1 MSDPLSGLLGS
12 GESRRTPPPPRRPLP
27 PQRRRSIG
35 FGRLFIA
42 IIVMAGL
49 VAGVIFGG
57 KALISDL
64 THKTK
69 VDDYSGSGTGSVDF
83 AVVSGQS
90 ATTIGTNLAALH
102 VVKSA
107 AAFEK
112 AANADSARAGKIQ
125 PGNYIMRLHMSGAS
139 AFNRLFDPKAINAN
153 RFTIAEGLDLRH
165 ILPIISKATGLS
177 MNDLNAAALSPQLL
191 GLPSWAS
198 SVHTAEGFLF
208 PATYAPKKGTSA
220 VAVLR
225 SMVAR
230 FNTEATDLNLVS
242 LARARGVTPLQ
253 AVTLASIVER
263 EVNQTADLRKA
274 AAVMYNR
281 LKDTGDFPTL
291 GMDSTTRYALG
302 DVTGELTQSQL
313 DNPSPYNTRVSPGI
327 PPGPIGNPG
336 EATLK
341 AVLAPVVGDYTY
353 FVYLPKEKKTV
364 FTASSSEFN
373 QLQQQFC
380 TESPA
385 SCLSAG

>member
-12 GESRRTPPPPRRPLP
+12 GESRRQMQPPPRRPLP

-83 AVVSGQS
+83 TIVSGQS
-90 ATTIGTNLAALH
+90 PDTIASNLAALH

-112 AANADSARAGKIQ
+112 AANADSDRAGKIQ
-125 PGNYIMRLHMSGAS
+125 PGNYIMRLHMSGVS
-139 AFNRLFDPKAINAN
+139 AFNLLFDPKAINAN

-177 MNDLNAAALSPQLL
+177 INDLNAAALSPQLL

-198 SVHTAEGFLF
+198 GVHTAEGFLF

-281 LKDTGDFPTL
+281 LKDTADFPTL
-291 GMDSTTRYALG
+291 GMDSTTRYSLG
-302 DVTGELTQSQL
+302 DVTGQLTQSQIN
-313 DNPSPYNTRVSPGI
+313 NPSPYNTRVSPGI

-364 FTASSSEFN
+364 FTASASEFN
-373 QLQQQFC
+373 QLQNQFC

-385 SCLSAG
+385 SCS

>member
-1 MSDPLSGLLGS
+1 MSDQLSGLLGS
-12 GESRRTPPPPRRPLP
+12 GESRRQPPRRPLP
-27 PQRRRSIG
+27 PQRRRSFG
-35 FGRLFIA
+35 FFGLLLA
-42 IIVMAGL
+42 IIIMAAL

-57 KALISDL
+57 KAIISDL

-69 VDDYSGSGTGSVDF
+69 AADYSGSGTGSVPF
-83 AVVSGQS
+83 TIVSGQS
-90 ATTIGTNLAALH
+90 PTTIGSNLAAKG

-112 AANADSARAGKIQ
+112 AAAANPDRAAKIQ
-125 PGNYIMRLHMSGAS
+125 PGNYLLHHHMSAAS
-139 AFNRLFDPKAINAN
+139 AFNLLFDPKALDAQ

-165 ILPIISKATGLS
+165 ILPIISKATGLK
-177 MNDLNAAALSPQLL
+177 MADLTAAALQPKLL

-198 SVHTAEGFLF
+198 NVTSAEGFLF

-230 FNTEATDLNLVS
+230 FNQEATKLNLVQLS
-242 LARARGVTPLQ
+242 QQRGLSSPLQ
-253 AVTLASIVER
+253 AVTLASIVEK

-281 LKDTGDFPTL
+281 LHNTGEFPTL

-302 DVTGELTQSQL
+302 DYTGELTQSQIN
-313 DNPSPYNTRVSPGI
+313 NPSPYNTRVSPGI

-336 EATLK
+336 EATLA
-341 AVLAPVVGDYTY
+341 AVLAPVEGNYTY

-364 FTASSSEFN
+364 FTASPSEFN

-380 TESPA
+380 TESPK
-385 SCLSAG
+385 SCAG

>member
-1 MSDPLSGLLGS
+1 MSDQISGLLGS
-12 GESRRTPPPPRRPLP
+12 GESRRQPPRRPLP

-35 FGRLFIA
+35 FGRLFLA

-57 KALISDL
+57 KAVITDI
-64 THKTK
+64 THKTNAA
-69 VDDYSGSGTGSVDF
+69 DYSGSGTGSVDF
-83 AVVSGQS
+83 TIVSGQS
-90 ATTIGTNLAALH
+90 PTTIASNLAAKG

-107 AAFEK
+107 GAFEK
-112 AANADSARAGKIQ
+112 AASADPDRAAKIQ
-125 PGNYIMRLHMSGAS
+125 PGNYILRRHMSGAS
-139 AFNRLFDPKAINAN
+139 AFNLLFYPKALDAQ

-165 ILPIISKATGLS
+165 ILPIISKATGLK
-177 MNDLNAAALSPQLL
+177 MADLTAAALQPKLL

-198 SVHTAEGFLF
+198 NVSTAEGFLF
-208 PATYAPKKGTSA
+208 PATYAPKHGTSA

-230 FNTEATDLNLVS
+230 FNIEATQLNLV
-242 LARARGVTPLQ
+242 AEAQARGVTPLQ
-253 AVTLASIVER
+253 AITLASIVEK

-281 LKDTGDFPTL
+281 LHNTGEFPTL

-302 DVTGELTQSQL
+302 DYTGILTQSQIN
-313 DNPSPYNTRVSPGI
+313 NPSPYNTRVSPGI

-364 FTASSSEFN
+364 FTASTSEFN
-373 QLQQQFC
+373 QLQNQC
-380 TESPA
+380 HVESPET
-385 SCLSAG
+385 C

>member
-1 MSDPLSGLLGS
+1 MSDQLSGLLGS
-12 GESRRTPPPPRRPLP
+12 GESRRPPPRRPLP
-27 PQRRRSIG
+27 PQRRRSFG
-35 FGRLFIA
+35 FFGLLLA
-42 IIVMAGL
+42 IIVMAAL
-49 VAGVIFGG
+49 VAAVIFGG
-57 KALISDL
+57 KAVISDI
-64 THKTK
+64 THKNK
-69 VDDYSGSGTGSVDF
+69 VSDYSGSGTGSVDF
-83 AVVSGQS
+83 TIVSGQS
-90 ATTIGTNLAALH
+90 PTTIASNLAAKG

-112 AANADSARAGKIQ
+112 AASADPDRAAKIQ
-125 PGNYIMRLHMSGAS
+125 PGDYLLRRHMSGAS
-139 AFNRLFDPKAINAN
+139 AFNLLFDPKALNAQ

-177 MNDLNAAALSPQLL
+177 VADLTAAALQPKLL

-198 SVHTAEGFLF
+198 SVTSAEGFLF
-208 PATYAPKKGTSA
+208 PATYAPKHGTSA

-230 FNTEATDLNLVS
+230 FNTEATNLNLV
-242 LARARGVTPLQ
+242 AQAQARGVTPLQ
-253 AVTLASIVER
+253 ALTLASIVEK

-281 LKDTGDFPTL
+281 LHNTGEFPTL

-302 DVTGELTQSQL
+302 DYTGTLTQSQL

-341 AVLAPVVGDYTY
+341 AVLAPVEGNYTY

-364 FTASSSEFN
+364 FTASTSEFN
-373 QLQQQFC
+373 QLQNQFC
-380 TESPA
+380 AESPK
-385 SCLSAG
+385 SC

>member
-12 GESRRTPPPPRRPLP
+12 GESRRQTPPPPRRPLP

-57 KALISDL
+57 KAVITHL
-64 THKTK
+64 THKAS
-69 VDDYSGSGTGSVDF
+69 VPDYAGSGTGTVGITIT
-83 AVVSGQS
+83 SGQS
-90 ATTIGTNLAALH
+90 PTTIGKNLASKD

-112 AANADSARAGKIQ
+112 AAAADPERAGKIQ
-125 PGNYIMRLHMSGAS
+125 AGDYLMRKHMSGAA
-139 AFNRLFDPKAINAN
+139 AFNRLFDPKALDAQ

-177 MNDLNAAALSPQLL
+177 VADLTAAALQPKLL

-198 SVHTAEGFLF
+198 GVTSAEGFLF
-208 PATYAPKKGTSA
+208 PATYAPKHGTSA
-220 VAVLR
+220 VNVLR

-230 FNTEATDLNLVS
+230 FNSEATKLNLV
-242 LARARGVTPLQ
+242 AQAQARGVTPLQ
-253 AVTLASIVER
+253 AVTLASIVEK

-281 LKDTGDFPTL
+281 LHNPGEFPTL

-302 DVTGELTQSQL
+302 DYTGALTQSQIN
-313 DNPSPYNTRVSPGI
+313 NPSPYNTRVSPGI

-341 AVLAPVVGDYTY
+341 AVLAPVEGDYTY

-364 FTASSSEFN
+364 FTASTSEFN
-373 QLQQQFC
+373 QLQQQC
-380 TESPA
+380 HTESPET
-385 SCLSAG
+385 C

>member
-12 GESRRTPPPPRRPLP
+12 GESRRTAPPRRPLP
-27 PQRRRSIG
+27 PQRRRSLG

-57 KALISDL
+57 KAIISDI

-69 VDDYSGSGTGSVDF
+69 VDDYAGSGTGSVDITI
-83 AVVSGQS
+83 VSGQS
-90 ATTIGTNLAALH
+90 PTTIGANLAALH

-107 AAFEK
+107 TAFEI
-112 AANADSARAGKIQ
+112 AAAADPTRAAKIL
-125 PGNYIMRLHMSGAS
+125 PGDYLLRLHMSGAS
-139 AFNRLFDPKAINAN
+139 AFNLLFDPKAVNAQP
-153 RFTIAEGLDLRH
+153 FTIAEGLDLRH
-165 ILPIISKATGLS
+165 ILPIIAKATGLKLA
-177 MNDLNAAALSPQLL
+177 DLTSAALQPKLL

-198 SVHTAEGFLF
+198 GVQSAEGFLF
-208 PATYAPKKGTSA
+208 PATYAPKRGTSA
-220 VAVLR
+220 AAVLR

-230 FNTEATDLNLVS
+230 FNTEAAKLNLV
-242 LARARGVTPLQ
+242 AQAQARGVTPLQ
-253 AVTLASIVER
+253 AVTLASIIER
-263 EVNQTADLRKA
+263 EVNQTADLSKA

-302 DVTGELTQSQL
+302 DVTGQLTQSEIN
-313 DNPSPYNTRVSPGI
+313 NPSPYNTRVSPGI

-364 FTASSSEFN
+364 FTASATEFN
-373 QLQQQFC
+373 QLQHQFC
-380 TESPA
+380 TESPV
-385 SCLSAG
+385 SCN

>member
-1 MSDPLSGLLGS
+1 MSDQLSGLLGQGS
-12 GESRRTPPPPRRPLP
+12 GESRRQPPRRPLP

-42 IIVMAGL
+42 IIVMAGV
-49 VAGVIFGG
+49 VAGLIFGG
-57 KALISDL
+57 KAVISHL
-64 THKTK
+64 THKST
-69 VDDYSGSGTGSVDF
+69 VADYSGSGTGSVD
-83 AVVSGQS
+83 VTIVSGQS
-90 ATTIGTNLAALH
+90 PTTIARNLAAKG

-112 AANADSARAGKIQ
+112 AAAADPDRAAKIQ
-125 PGNYIMRLHMSGAS
+125 PGDYLLRHHMSGAS
-139 AFNRLFDPKAINAN
+139 AFNRLFDPKALNAQ

-177 MNDLNAAALSPQLL
+177 VADLTAAALQPKLL

-198 SVHTAEGFLF
+198 NVTSAEGFLF

-220 VAVLR
+220 VNVLR
-225 SMVAR
+225 QMVAK
-230 FNTEATDLNLVS
+230 FNQEATALNLVS
-242 LARARGVTPLQ
+242 QAQARGVTPLQ
-253 AVTLASIVER
+253 AVTLASIVEK

-281 LKDTGDFPTL
+281 LKDTADFPTL
-291 GMDSTTRYALG
+291 GMDSTTRYSLG
-302 DVTGELTQSQL
+302 DYTGNLTQSQL
-313 DNPSPYNTRVSPGI
+313 NNPSPYNTRVTPGI

-341 AVLAPVVGDYTY
+341 AVLAPVEGNYTY

-380 TESPA
+380 QESG
-385 SCLSAG
+385 SC

>member
-1 MSDPLSGLLGS
+1 MSDQLSGLLGQGP
-12 GESRRTPPPPRRPLP
+12 GESRRQPPRRPLP

-42 IIVMAGL
+42 IVVMAGL

-57 KALISDL
+57 KAIITDI

-69 VDDYSGSGTGSVDF
+69 VADYTGSGTGSVDITI
-83 AVVSGQS
+83 VSGQS
-90 ATTIGTNLAALH
+90 PDTIGANLAAKG

-112 AANADSARAGKIQ
+112 AAAADPDRAAKIQ
-125 PGNYIMRLHMSGAS
+125 PGDYLLRHHMSGTA
-139 AFNRLFDPKAINAN
+139 AFNLLFDPKALNAQ

-165 ILPIISKATGLS
+165 IIPIISKATGLTQA
-177 MNDLNAAALSPQLL
+177 DLTAAALQPQLL

-198 SVHTAEGFLF
+198 GVHTAEGFLF
-208 PATYAPKKGTSA
+208 PATYAPKRGTSA

-225 SMVAR
+225 MMVAR
-230 FNTEATDLNLVS
+230 FNQEATQLNLVS
-242 LARARGVTPLQ
+242 LAQARGVTPLQ

-291 GMDSTTRYALG
+291 GMDSTTRYSLG
-302 DVTGELTQSQL
+302 DYTGVLTQSQL
-313 DNPSPYNTRVSPGI
+313 ANPSPYNTRVTPGI

-341 AVLAPVVGDYTY
+341 AVLAPVDGNYTY
-353 FVYLPKEKKTV
+353 FVYLPKENKTV
-364 FTASSSEFN
+364 FTASASEFN
-373 QLQQQFC
+373 QLQNQC
-380 TESPA
+380 HNESPT
-385 SCLSAG
+385 SC